1 MSWGVALCGGSF
13 SMCGK
18 RGLVFGRSDP
28 VWGGE
33 RSHEGA
39 CGLCPY
45 VVLFHTC
52 CTDTSAY
59 GVTTSDNRHHRAC
72 GQ

>member
-28 VWGGE
+28 VWGGGGGGG
-33 RSHEGA
+33 GA
-39 CGLCPY
+39 VP
-45 VVLFHTC
+45 
-52 CTDTSAY
+52 
-59 GVTTSDNRHHRAC
+59 
-72 GQ
+72 